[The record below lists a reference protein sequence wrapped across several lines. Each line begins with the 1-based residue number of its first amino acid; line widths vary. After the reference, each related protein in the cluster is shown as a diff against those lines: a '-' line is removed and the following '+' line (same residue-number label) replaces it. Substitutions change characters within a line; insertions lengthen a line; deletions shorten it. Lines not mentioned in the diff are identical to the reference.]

1 MAQDAIPQIR
11 FAKLVYRQLGFIA
24 ISWMSTHAGIQRR
37 QELARDIHGPLLP
50 VVGRR
55 DLLDNMRRRLLESVQ
70 RQIESDALE
79 EGDAISRAV
88 CRGLPFCC
96 QGSSGRFQ
104 VEMTYNNPMR
114 RRRTNATSDSLESLL
129 NIHHQTTWD
138 GRRVDPLPVL
148 VEHLQSARV
157 VLRQEREETGG
168 ILVRADSLRVG
179 RGGRVFDEFQ
189 PIHAA
194 LERVEGGRAE
204 GERFGDVVDEFD
216 GQPGQL
222 GYVLVD
228 RLLDVG
234 MARILYLGQRGIP
247 SIDTHSE

>member
-11 FAKLVYRQLGFIA
+11 FAK
-24 ISWMSTHAGIQRR
+24 AGIQRR

-88 CRGLPFCC
+88 CRG
-96 QGSSGRFQ
+96 
-104 VEMTYNNPMR
+104 NNPMR